1 MSTFEQK
8 NSQEYRSEN
17 ENKKRSVEEKLIP
30 RSSEAKREF
39 YKYAR
44 IGVTAFVTFVCC
56 ILFFF
61 MILRYK
67 GFADTWRKIMT
78 TAQPIIIGL
87 ILAYLLNPVM
97 KFLEAKILKF
107 LEPRMKSGRKA
118 RKTARALGVTGAILF
133 LLVIIGLLIAAI
145 VPSVIN
151 STMSL
156 VDTLPGNVQSF
167 LNWIDGQSFGDS
179 AITEVIGDYV
189 TMATDFIENWFK
201 NTLLPQA
208 NTYITEITSGVISF
222 VKGILNF
229 IIGIIVAVYVMMIQ
243 ETLTGQS
250 KKIIYSIFN
259 AKTGNIMIETVRKSN
274 EIFGGFVT
282 GKLLDS
288 AIIGVICYV
297 GCLILGIPD
306 AMLVAVIVGCTNVI
320 PFFGPFIGAIPS
332 LLLVVI
338 QSPIHALYLM
348 IFIIVLQQVD
358 GNIIGPKILGDS
370 TGLSSF
376 WVMFAIL
383 IAGGMWGFVGMVL
396 GVPVFAVI
404 YYIIRRLV
412 AYALKRKEL
421 PPETSPYIHMTSVD
435 EKTNHLRYEAKEA
448 NSIKAENRD
457 IEFEKAP
464 GEEQKKKQK

>member
-1 MSTFEQK
+1 MSNSEQINNQK
-8 NSQEYRSEN
+8 MNRG
-17 ENKKRSVEEKLIP
+17 SVDEERLIP
-30 RSSEAKREF
+30 HSTETKREL
-39 YKYAR
+39 YKYIR
-44 IGVTAFVTFVCC
+44 IGITAFVTFVCC

-61 MILRYK
+61 IILRYK
-67 GFADTWRKIMT
+67 GFADTWKKIIS

-97 KFLEAKILKF
+97 KFFESHLLKF
-107 LEPRMKSGRKA
+107 LKPHMKSERKA
-118 RKTARALGVTGAILF
+118 KKTARALGVTGAILF

-151 STMSL
+151 SIISL
-156 VDTLPGNVQSF
+156 ADTLPGNVQSF
-167 LNWIDGQSFGDS
+167 ISWIDGQSFGD
-179 AITEVIGDYV
+179 TEVTNMIGDCM
-189 TMATDFIENWFK
+189 TKATDFVENWFR
-201 NTLLPQA
+201 NTFLPQA
-208 NTYITEITSGVISF
+208 NTFITEITSGVISF

-229 IIGIIVAVYVMMIQ
+229 IIGIIVAVYVMMIK

-250 KKIIYSIFN
+250 KKIIYSVCN
-259 AKTGNIMIETVRKSN
+259 PKTGNIIIEMVRKSN

-282 GKLLDS
+282 GKILDS
-288 AIIGVICYV
+288 AIIGVICYI
-297 GCLILGIPD
+297 GCLILKMPD
-306 AMLVAVIVGCTNVI
+306 SILIAVIVGCTNVI
-320 PFFGPFIGAIPS
+320 PFFGPFIGAIPA

-338 QSPIHALYLM
+338 QSPIHALYLL

-383 IAGGMWGFVGMVL
+383 IAGGMWGFAGMVL

-412 AYALKRKEL
+412 AYALKKKQL
-421 PPETSPYIHMTSVD
+421 PTETTKYVHMTHVD
-435 EKTNHLRYEAKEA
+435 EKH
-448 NSIKAENRD
+448 NSLQYNMRQSEPVKSDESD
-457 IEFEKAP
+457 VEFGEAP
-464 GEEQKKKQK
+464 GEENKKNP

>member
-1 MSTFEQK
+1 MSTFEQQS
-8 NSQEYRSEN
+8 NQECRSEN
-17 ENKKRSVEEKLIP
+17 ENKKRSVGERLIP
-30 RSSEAKREF
+30 RSHEAKKEF

-44 IGVTAFVTFVCC
+44 IGFTAFITFVCC

-67 GFADTWRKIMT
+67 GFADTWRKIIA

-87 ILAYLLNPVM
+87 VLAYLLNPVM
-97 KFLEAKILKF
+97 KFLESWILKF
-107 LEPRMKSGRKA
+107 LKPRMKSEKKA

-133 LLVIIGLLIAAI
+133 LLAIIGLLIAAI

-151 STMSL
+151 STVSL
-156 VDTLPGNVQSF
+156 IDTLPGKVQSF
-167 LNWIDGQSFGDS
+167 LNWIDGQSFGDKEI
-179 AITEVIGDYV
+179 ATVIGDYM
-189 TMATDFIENWFK
+189 TKATNFIENWFK

-297 GCLILGIPD
+297 GCLILRIPD

-320 PFFGPFIGAIPS
+320 PFFGPFIGAVPS
-332 LLLVVI
+332 ILLVVI
-338 QSPIHALYLM
+338 QSPVHALYLM

-383 IAGGMWGFVGMVL
+383 IAGGMWGFIGMVL

-412 AYALKRKEL
+412 AYALKCKEL
-421 PPETSPYIHMTSVD
+421 PPETSLYIHMTSVD
-435 EKTNHLRYEAKEA
+435 EKTNSLRYEAKEK
-448 NSIKAENRD
+448 NSMKEENRD

>member
-61 MILRYK
+61 IILRYK
-67 GFADTWRKIMT
+67 GFADTWKKIMT

-179 AITEVIGDYV
+179 EITDVIGDYM
-189 TMATDFIENWFK
+189 TKATDFIENWFK
-201 NTLLPQA
+201 NTFLPQA
-208 NTYITEITSGVISF
+208 NTYIMEITSSVISF

-229 IIGIIVAVYVMMIQ
+229 IIGMIVAVYVMMIQ

-297 GCLILGIPD
+297 GCLILRIPD